1 MNRRSPQTISGRKEN
16 IMSLTENG
24 NGMVMPVAPM
34 YGNSGG
40 GFGGFGNFGDGWW
53 LILIL
58 LFCGGWGGGFGGGFD
73 GGLYPWMNQAQMTQG
88 GFDQAAIQSS
98 LAGIQTSL
106 TNGFAGQEVASCNR
120 ALVDMQTSYTNQIAQ
135 MNQNF
140 ANQQNLQSQLNGITS
155 QLSNC
160 CCENRASIADLKYT
174 VATENCA
181 DRAAISDALRDV
193 IEANT
198 ASTQRILDQMCADKI
213 DAKNEK
219 IVELQNQLS
228 MTQLAASQT
237 AQTSAIQAGQRAL
250 ANEVEQFV
258 APSPKPCYVVQSPY
272 CCNQGYYGCN
282 G

>member
-1 MNRRSPQTISGRKEN
+1 
-16 IMSLTENG
+16 MSLTENG

-120 ALVDMQTSYTNQIAQ
+120 ALADMQTSYTNQIAQ

-228 MTQLAASQT
+228 MAQLAASQT